1 LKSSVRETKEIR
13 RKTQDFKNLNLN
25 DMHNYKELNVWKRS
39 IKLAVKVYKLSQK
52 FPSDERFGLTSQIRR
67 CAVSVPSNIAE
78 GAGRRTNGEFV
89 NFLGISLG
97 SICELETQLYIGFKL
112 EYIGADQ
119 LEEISLEVTEVQK
132 MLYSLI
138 IKFENK

>member
-1 LKSSVRETKEIR
+1 LKSSVRETKDIR
-13 RKTQDFKNLNLN
+13 PKTQDFKNLNLN

-89 NFLGISLG
+89 NFLGISHG
-97 SICELETQLYIGFKL
+97 SICELETQLYIGFEL
-112 EYIGADQ
+112 EYFGADQ
-119 LEEISLEVTEVQK
+119 LEEISLEVTEIQK

-138 IKFENK
+138 MKFEK

>member
-1 LKSSVRETKEIR
+1 
-13 RKTQDFKNLNLN
+13 
-25 DMHNYKELNVWKRS
+25 MHNYKELNVWKRS

-78 GAGRRTNGEFV
+78 GAGRRTNAEFV
-89 NFLGISLG
+89 NFLGISHG
-97 SICELETQLYIGFKL
+97 SICELETQLYIGFEL
-112 EYIGADQ
+112 EYFGADQ
-119 LEEISLEVTEVQK
+119 LEEISLEVTEIQK

-138 IKFENK
+138 IKFEK

>member
-1 LKSSVRETKEIR
+1 LKSSVRETKDIR
-13 RKTQDFKNLNLN
+13 RKKQDFKNLNLN

-89 NFLGISLG
+89 NFLGIAHG
-97 SICELETQLYIGFKL
+97 SICELETQLYIGFEL
-112 EYIGADQ
+112 EYFGAEQ
-119 LEEISLEVTEVQK
+119 LEEISLEVTEIQK

-138 IKFENK
+138 IKFEK